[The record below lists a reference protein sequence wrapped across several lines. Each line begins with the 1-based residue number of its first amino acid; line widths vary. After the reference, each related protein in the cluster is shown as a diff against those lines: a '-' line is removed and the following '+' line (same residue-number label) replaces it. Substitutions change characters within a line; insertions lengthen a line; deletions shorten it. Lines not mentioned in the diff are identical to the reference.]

1 MPEEKDILVV
11 DDEPIIR
18 DILVRKLTSSGYR
31 PVAVENA
38 FEALDKMREKQ
49 FPVILSDIMMPGI
62 DGIDLI
68 KKVRVLYP
76 DTAVVMITAVSNAN
90 AAIEALKQGASDYLI
105 KPFNLEEIVI
115 SIQNALEKRR
125 LILENRGYQEHL
137 EDILKIQTAEIRGL
151 LSVEQQKTAELNKA
165 LAEIEVTYN
174 TTLEALSTALDYRD
188 NATEG
193 HSQRVVK
200 YSIEIGNA
208 LGLNREELRNLARG
222 TLLHD
227 IGKIGVPD
235 SVLRKPAQLTMEEW
249 VQMKKHVEYGYSMLK
264 GIPFLKDA
272 SFLVLHHQEKYDG
285 TGYPQGLKRDEIVLS
300 ARIFAL
306 ADTYDSMTTDRPYRK
321 ALPDM
326 DAREEILRCRNSQF
340 DPVVVDTFFKIP
352 EVQWSKIKEDVAGM
366 KTDNIIFRNLDKTF
380 GHEKDPIP
388 LLLL

>member
-38 FEALDKMREKQ
+38 FEALDKMREKT

-62 DGIDLI
+62 DGIELL
-68 KKVRVLYP
+68 KKVRSGYP

-90 AAIEALKQGASDYLI
+90 AAIEALKEGASDYLI
-105 KPFNLEEIVI
+105 KPFNLEEIVM
-115 SIQNALEKRR
+115 SIANALEKRR

-137 EDILKIQTAEIRGL
+137 EELVRVQTAEIRGL
-151 LSVEQQKTAELNKA
+151 LAIEQQKTFQLNKA
-165 LAEIEVTYN
+165 LDEIQVTYN

-188 NATEG
+188 NVTEG

-200 YSIEIGNA
+200 YSIEIGKA
-208 LGLNREELRNLARG
+208 LGLKNYDLEVLARG

-235 SVLRKPAQLTMEEW
+235 SILRKPAILTSEEW
-249 VQMKKHVEYGYSMLK
+249 GEMRKHVEYGYRMLK

-272 SFLVLHHQEKYDG
+272 SSIVLHHQERYDG
-285 TGYPQGLKRDEIVLS
+285 AGYPQGLKRDEIVIG
-300 ARIFAL
+300 ARIFAIV
-306 ADTYDSMTTDRPYRK
+306 DTYDSMTTDRPYRK
-321 ALPDM
+321 ALTDK
-326 DAREEILRCRNSQF
+326 DAREEILRGRNSQF

-352 EVQWSKIKEDVAGM
+352 EQKWSTIKEDVAGR
-366 KTDNIIFRNLDKTF
+366 KSNNSIFRSTDKTAVY
-380 GHEKDPIP
+380 EKDPVP
-388 LLLL
+388 LKLL

>member
-38 FEALDKMREKQ
+38 FEALDKMREKT

-62 DGIDLI
+62 DGIELL
-68 KKVRVLYP
+68 KKVRSGYP

-90 AAIEALKQGASDYLI
+90 AAIEALKEGASDYLI
-105 KPFNLEEIVI
+105 KPFNLEEIVM
-115 SIQNALEKRR
+115 SIANALEKRR

-137 EDILKIQTAEIRGL
+137 EELVRVQTAEIRGL
-151 LSVEQQKTAELNKA
+151 LAIEQQKTFQLNKA
-165 LAEIEVTYN
+165 LDEIQVTYN

-188 NATEG
+188 NVTEG

-200 YSIEIGNA
+200 YSIEIGKA
-208 LGLNREELRNLARG
+208 LGLKDYDLEVLARG

-235 SVLRKPAQLTMEEW
+235 SILRKPAILTSEEW
-249 VQMKKHVEYGYSMLK
+249 GEMRKHVEYGYRMLQS
-264 GIPFLKDA
+264 IPFLKDA
-272 SFLVLHHQEKYDG
+272 SSIVLHHQERYDG
-285 TGYPQGLKRDEIVLS
+285 AGYPQGLKRDEIVIG
-300 ARIFAL
+300 ARIFAIV
-306 ADTYDSMTTDRPYRK
+306 DTYDSMTTDRPYRK
-321 ALPDM
+321 ALTDK
-326 DAREEILRCRNSQF
+326 DAREEILLGRNSQF

-352 EVQWSKIKEDVAGM
+352 EQKWSTIKEDVAGS
-366 KTDNIIFRNLDKTF
+366 KYNNSIFRSTDKTAVN
-380 GHEKDPIP
+380 EKDPVP
-388 LLLL
+388 LKLL

>member
-1 MPEEKDILVV
+1 MTVCKNV
-11 DDEPIIR
+11 
-18 DILVRKLTSSGYR
+18 LTSNLLFRSGI
-31 PVAVENA
+31 E
-38 FEALDKMREKQ
+38 
-49 FPVILSDIMMPGI
+49 
-62 DGIDLI
+62 LI
-68 KKVRVLYP
+68 KKVRILYP

-137 EDILKIQTAEIRGL
+137 EEIVKVQTAEIRGL
-151 LSVEQQKTAELNKA
+151 LSVEIQKTAELNKA
-165 LAEIEVTYN
+165 LAEIQVTYN
-174 TTLEALSTALDYRD
+174 TTLDALLTALDYRD

-193 HSQRVVK
+193 HSQREVR
-200 YSIEIGNA
+200 YSIEVGKARGSTREA
-208 LGLNREELRNLARG
+208 LKNLARG

-235 SVLRKPAQLTMEEW
+235 SILRKPAELSTEEGGE
-249 VQMKKHVEYGYSMLK
+249 MRKHVEYGYTMLK

-285 TGYPQGLKRDEIVLS
+285 RGDPQGLKREQIVMG

-321 ALPDM
+321 ALPDV

-352 EVQWSKIKEDVAGM
+352 EGRWSAIKEDVAGM
-366 KTDNIIFRNLDKTF
+366 KADNIIFQNLDKTF
-380 GHEKDPIP
+380 GHDKDPIP

>member
-38 FEALDKMREKQ
+38 FEALDKMREKT

-62 DGIDLI
+62 DGIELL
-68 KKVRVLYP
+68 KKVRSGYP

-90 AAIEALKQGASDYLI
+90 AAIEALKEGASDYLI
-105 KPFNLEEIVI
+105 KPFNLEEIVM
-115 SIQNALEKRR
+115 SIANALEKRR

-137 EDILKIQTAEIRGL
+137 EELVRVQTAEIRGL
-151 LSVEQQKTAELNKA
+151 LAIEQQKTFQLNKA
-165 LAEIEVTYN
+165 LDEIQVTYN

-188 NATEG
+188 NVTEG

-200 YSIEIGNA
+200 YSIEIGKA
-208 LGLNREELRNLARG
+208 LGLKDYDLEVLARG

-235 SVLRKPAQLTMEEW
+235 SILRKPAILTSEEW
-249 VQMKKHVEYGYSMLK
+249 GEMRKHVEYGYRMLQ

-272 SFLVLHHQEKYDG
+272 SSIVLHHQERYDG
-285 TGYPQGLKRDEIVLS
+285 AGYPQGLKRDEIVIG
-300 ARIFAL
+300 ARIFAIV
-306 ADTYDSMTTDRPYRK
+306 DTYDSMTTDRPYRK
-321 ALPDM
+321 ALTDK
-326 DAREEILRCRNSQF
+326 DAREEILRGRNSQF

-352 EVQWSKIKEDVAGM
+352 EQKWSTIKEDVAGR
-366 KTDNIIFRNLDKTF
+366 KWNNSIFRSTDKTAVN
-380 GHEKDPIP
+380 EKDPVP
-388 LLLL
+388 LKLL

>member
-1 MPEEKDILVV
+1 MREEKDILVV

-18 DILVRKLTSSGYR
+18 DILVRKLTSSGYK

-38 FEALDKMREKQ
+38 FEALDKMRENP

-62 DGIDLI
+62 DGIELI
-68 KKVRVLYP
+68 KKVRILYP

-90 AAIEALKQGASDYLI
+90 AAIEAIKQGASDYLI

-115 SIQNALEKRR
+115 SIRNALEKRR
-125 LILENRGYQEHL
+125 LILENREYQEHL
-137 EDILKIQTAEIRGL
+137 EEIVKVQTAEIRGL

-165 LAEIEVTYN
+165 LAEIQVTYN
-174 TTLEALSTALDYRD
+174 TTLDALLTALDYRD

-193 HSQRVVK
+193 HSQRVVR
-200 YSIEIGNA
+200 YSIEVGKA
-208 LGLNREELRNLARG
+208 LGLSSDDLKNLARG

-235 SVLRKPAQLTMEEW
+235 SILRKPAELSSEEW
-249 VQMKKHVEYGYSMLK
+249 VEMRKHVEYGYIMLK
-264 GIPFLKDA
+264 GIPFLQDA

-285 TGYPQGLKRDEIVLS
+285 TGYPQGLKREEIVMG

-321 ALPDM
+321 ALPDR
-326 DAREEILRCRNSQF
+326 DAREEILRCRSSQF

-352 EVQWSKIKEDVAGM
+352 EDRWFKIKEDVAGM
-366 KTDNIIFRNLDKTF
+366 KIDNSVFMNPNPTHRN
-380 GHEKDPIP
+380 EKDPIP
-388 LLLL
+388 LMLL

>member
-1 MPEEKDILVV
+1 MPEETDILVV

-18 DILVRKLTSSGYR
+18 DILVRKLTISGYK

-38 FEALDKMREKQ
+38 FEALDKMREKP

-62 DGIDLI
+62 DGIELI
-68 KKVRVLYP
+68 KKVRMLYP

-137 EDILKIQTAEIRGL
+137 EEIVKVQTAEIRGL
-151 LSVEQQKTAELNKA
+151 LSVEQQKTAQLNKA
-165 LAEIEVTYN
+165 LAEIQVTYN

-193 HSQRVVK
+193 HSQRVVR
-200 YSIEIGNA
+200 YSIEIGKA
-208 LGLNREELRNLARG
+208 LGLSSDELKNLARG

-235 SVLRKPAQLTMEEW
+235 SILRKPAKLTADEW
-249 VQMKKHVEYGYSMLK
+249 VEMRKHVEYGFSMLK
-264 GIPFLKDA
+264 DIPFLKDA

-285 TGYPQGLKRDEIVLS
+285 TGYPQGLKREQIVMG

-306 ADTYDSMTTDRPYRK
+306 ADTYDSITSDRPYRK
-321 ALPDM
+321 ALPDG
-326 DAREEILRCRNSQF
+326 DARDEILRCRNSQF
-340 DPVVVDTFFKIP
+340 DPVVVDTFLKIP
-352 EVQWSKIKEDVAGM
+352 VVKWARIKEDVAGM
-366 KTDNIIFRNLDKTF
+366 KVDNSIFRKSDKTP
-380 GHEKDPIP
+380 GNEKDPIP
-388 LLLL
+388 LMLL